1 MWNEVKSQYR
11 QIKEG
16 LYVIANKELVNGD
29 IVIPK
34 GTGGKIVHAQNQVSA
49 DIWFYDNSKYQKH
62 LKVETDH
69 FKSTQFRGVVLTL
82 KGTDFAIKYKHEE
95 HSEMT
100 FDEEQLATIP
110 YLDLTQLPSQ
120 EGRRYNGNEKILEF
134 KLTDIVDSI
143 ESDFS
148 VFVNKLEQR
157 PSTEDD
163 SGDLDYVFT
172 DDSIELFEIEREKI
186 LEPFIKTTGI
196 YYNFLG
202 GAIYD

>member
-1 MWNEVKSQYR
+1 MWNEVKSKYR

-16 LYVIANKELVNGD
+16 LYVITNKELVNGD

-34 GTGGKIVHAQNQVSA
+34 GTGGKIVYAQNQVSA
-49 DIWFYDNSKYQKH
+49 DIWFYDNHKYRNY
-62 LKVETDH
+62 LNVETDH
-69 FKSTQFRGVVLTL
+69 FKSTQFRGIVLTV
-82 KGTDFAIKYKHEE
+82 KGTDFAIKYMHEE

-100 FDEEQLATIP
+100 FDAEQLATIP

-120 EGRRYNGNEKILEF
+120 ESRRYNGNEKIHEY
-134 KLTDIVDSI
+134 KLMDIVNSI

-172 DDSIELFEIEREKI
+172 EASIELFEIERAKI
-186 LEPFIKTTGI
+186 LEPFMKSTGI
-196 YYNFLG
+196 YYVFLG
-202 GAIYD
+202 GAIYE